1 MNQIKPQNPAEFVR
15 MTIVDRYL
23 LFLFLRTFLIC
34 FVSFSGLYIVIQMFS
49 NLEDLVEI
57 AQVDGWPKLFQEFYL
72 PRIAELFD
80 KTAGMTTLVAAIFS
94 ISLLQRRR
102 EMTAIEAAGI
112 TKARILRPVFLSAIV
127 IIGLTIANRELVIP
141 KVRDSLVRTA
151 QRWSDQG
158 QIDFTVQEDLETGV
172 VLRGDQLFIDE
183 RRISE
188 ADIQVPSSPNSEVT
202 RIQAERGIVQPATE
216 MHPAGIWLHQVSLP
230 KDIDSLSSIENE
242 AGETQIFTPSD
253 QNWLTSG
260 QCFVR
265 CNFEVEQMA
274 YGTKLANYQTTP
286 AMMKE
291 LRKPRKWFGHNQQIN
306 VHTRLLKPVL
316 DITLLMLGL
325 PLVIGGIERNV
336 FVSAGIVFWVVVAVQ
351 LTSMACHSLGASS
364 VIRPAAMAAWIPV
377 GIFLPM
383 AVVAMRRLKR

>member
-1 MNQIKPQNPAEFVR
+1 

-23 LFLFLRTFLIC
+23 FFLFLRTFLIC
-34 FVSFSGLYIVIQMFS
+34 FVSFSGLYIVIHMFS

-57 AQVDGWPKLFQEFYL
+57 AQVDGWPKLFQEFYF
-72 PRIAELFD
+72 PRIAQLFD
-80 KTAGMTTLVAAIFS
+80 KTAAMITLVAAIFS

-127 IIGLTIANRELVIP
+127 VIGLTIANRELVIP

-151 QRWSDQG
+151 QRWSNQG
-158 QIDFTVQEDLETGV
+158 QIEFTVQEDMATGI

-188 ADIQVPSSPNSEVT
+188 ADIQVPASLGSELP
-202 RIQAERGIVQPATE
+202 RIQADWGIVEPANQN
-216 MHPAGIWLHQVSLP
+216 HPAGVWLYQVNLP
-230 KDIDSLSSIENE
+230 DDLETFSSIANE
-242 AGETQIFTPSD
+242 AGETQIFMPKD
-253 QNWLTSG
+253 QDWVANG

-274 YGTKLANYQTTP
+274 YGNKLANYQTIP
-286 AMMKE
+286 AMMRE

-306 VHTRLLKPVL
+306 LHTRILQPVL
-316 DITLLMLGL
+316 DLTLLMLGL
-325 PLVIGGIERNV
+325 PLAIGGIEKNV
-336 FVSAGIVFWVVVAVQ
+336 FVSAGIVFWIVAAVQ
-351 LTSMACHSLGASS
+351 LTSLACHSLGASS

-377 GIFLPM
+377 GIFLPL

>member
-1 MNQIKPQNPAEFVR
+1 

-23 LFLFLRTFLIC
+23 FFLFLRTFLIC
-34 FVSFSGLYIVIQMFS
+34 FVSFSGLYIVIHMFS
-49 NLEDLVEI
+49 NLEDLVDI
-57 AQVDGWPKLFQEFYL
+57 AKVDGWPTLFKEFYL

-112 TKARILRPVFLSAIV
+112 TKARILRPVFMSAIV

-141 KVRDSLVRTA
+141 KVKGSLVRTA

-158 QIDFTVQEDLETGV
+158 QIEFTVQEDLESGI
-172 VLRGDQLFIDE
+172 VLRGDHLFIDE

-188 ADIQVPSSPNSEVT
+188 ADIQVPISLSSDVP
-202 RIQAERGIVQPATE
+202 RIQAEGGIVERANE
-216 MHPAGIWLHQVSLP
+216 MHPAGIWLHSVNLP
-230 KDIDSLSSIENE
+230 KDINSLRSIENE
-242 AGETQIFTPSD
+242 AGEIQIFMPND
-253 QNWLTSG
+253 QDWLTGG

-286 AMMKE
+286 AMMRE

-306 VHTRLLKPVL
+306 VHTRILQPVL
-316 DITLLMLGL
+316 DLTLLMLGL

-336 FVSAGIVFWVVVAVQ
+336 FVSAGIVFWVVAAVQ
-351 LTSMACHSLGASS
+351 LTSLACYSLGASS

-377 GIFLPM
+377 AIYLPL

>member
-1 MNQIKPQNPAEFVR
+1 

-34 FVSFSGLYIVIQMFS
+34 FVSFSGLYIVIHMFS
-49 NLEDLVEI
+49 NLEDLAEI
-57 AQVDGWPKLFQEFYL
+57 AQEDGWPKLFQEFYL

-80 KTAGMTTLVAAIFS
+80 KTAGITTLVAAIFS

-141 KVRDSLVRTA
+141 KVKDSLVRTA

-158 QIDFTVQEDLETGV
+158 QIDFTVQEDLESGI

-183 RRISE
+183 RRVSE
-188 ADIQVPSSPNSEVT
+188 ADIQVPISLGTQVS
-202 RIQAERGIVQPATE
+202 RIQADWGIVEPANE
-216 MHPAGIWLHQVSLP
+216 RHPAGVWLHQVNLP
-230 KDIDSLSSIENE
+230 DDLGLLSSIENE
-242 AGETQIFTPSD
+242 AGEIQIFMPKDQIWVTP
-253 QNWLTSG
+253 G

-274 YGTKLANYQTTP
+274 YGSKLANYQTTP

-306 VHTRLLKPVL
+306 VHTRILQPVL
-316 DITLLMLGL
+316 DLTLLMLGL

-336 FVSAGIVFWVVVAVQ
+336 FVSAGIVFWVVAAVQ
-351 LTSMACHSLGASS
+351 LTSLACYSLGASS

-377 GIFLPM
+377 GIFLPL
-383 AVVAMRRLKR
+383 AIVAMRRLKR

>member
-1 MNQIKPQNPAEFVR
+1 

-23 LFLFLRTFLIC
+23 FFLFLRTFLIC
-34 FVSFSGLYIVIQMFS
+34 FVSFAGLYIVIHMFS
-49 NLEDLVEI
+49 NLEDLADI
-57 AQVDGWPKLFQEFYL
+57 AKEDGWPKLFQEFYL

-80 KTAGMTTLVAAIFS
+80 KTAGITTLVAAIFS

-141 KVRDSLVRTA
+141 KVKDRLVRTA
-151 QRWSDQG
+151 QRWNHQG
-158 QIDFTVQEDLETGV
+158 QIDFTVQEDLDSGI

-183 RRISE
+183 RRVSE
-188 ADIQVPSSPNSEVT
+188 ADIQVPVSLSSDVS
-202 RIQAERGIVQPATE
+202 RIHADWGIVEPANQ
-216 MHPAGIWLHQVSLP
+216 MHPAGIWLHQVQLP
-230 KDIDSLSSIENE
+230 DDLESLSSLQNE
-242 AGETQIFTPSD
+242 DGETIVFFPVD
-253 QNWLTSG
+253 QNWVTAG

-274 YGTKLANYQTTP
+274 YGNKLANYQTTP
-286 AMMKE
+286 AMMRE

-306 VHTRLLKPVL
+306 VHTRILQPVL
-316 DITLLMLGL
+316 DMTLLMLGL

-336 FVSAGIVFWVVVAVQ
+336 FVSAGIVFWVIAAVQ
-351 LTSMACHSLGASS
+351 LTSLACYSLGASS

-377 GIFLPM
+377 GIFLPL
-383 AVVAMRRLKR
+383 AIVAMRRLKR

>member
-1 MNQIKPQNPAEFVR
+1 

-34 FVSFSGLYIVIQMFS
+34 FVSFSGLYIVIHMFS
-49 NLEDLVEI
+49 NLEDLAGI
-57 AQVDGWPKLFQEFYL
+57 ARADGWPALFKEFYF

-80 KTAGMTTLVAAIFS
+80 KTAGIITLVAAIFS

-127 IIGLTIANRELVIP
+127 IIGLTIANRELLIP
-141 KVRDSLVRTA
+141 KVKDSLVRTA
-151 QRWSDQG
+151 QNWGDEG
-158 QIDFTVQEDLETGV
+158 QIDFTVQEDLETGI
-172 VLRGDQLFIDE
+172 VLRGDQLFIGE

-188 ADIQVPSSPNSEVT
+188 ADVQVPMSLSSELT
-202 RIQAERGIVQPATE
+202 RIHATWGIVEPASE
-216 MHPAGIWLHQVSLP
+216 MHPAGLWLHQVNAPDELDSLP
-230 KDIDSLSSIENE
+230 SLQNE
-242 AGETQIFTPSD
+242 AGQTIIFTPQD
-253 QNWLTSG
+253 NNWLTPG
-260 QCFVR
+260 QCFVN

-274 YGTKLANYQTTP
+274 YGSKLANYQTTP
-286 AMMKE
+286 AMMAE

-306 VHTRLLKPVL
+306 VHTRILKPVL
-316 DITLLMLGL
+316 DLTLLMLGL

-336 FVSAGIVFWVVVAVQ
+336 FVSAGIVFWIIAAVQ
-351 LTSMACHSLGASS
+351 LTGMACYSLGASS

-377 GIFLPM
+377 GIFLPL
-383 AVVAMRRLKR
+383 AIVAMRRLKS